1 MKLVPHILHVVV
13 ISVLLAPFDASAQTD
28 EDSHV
33 PFGLTCDVVQVEG
46 EEHDLVFDLDLGPGD
61 WVVSSHS
68 TDSMF
73 GKFSL
78 RFQEPQ
84 AIQLMG
90 SMEEF
95 PPSAWE
101 VEHFSQLDIKVIRQ
115 DTRLVQRVSIDQAHQ
130 GELQGEV
137 FFVLGTPVHA
147 VQDICLA
154 AEVDRRWEVVCRL
167 SQPLSEPSSM
177 WQGGSFFVVGNEKV
191 AIPCVQPTFEE
202 KHGHSQ
208 EDGGGFVG
216 QGVPRFDAQSTAK
229 KDGGHHKP

>member
-1 MKLVPHILHVVV
+1 MPLSTRDLRALFVGCEWASEESTIRTFTEMKLVPHILHVVV
-13 ISVLLAPFDASAQTD
+13 VSVLLAPFGASAQTD

-46 EEHDLVFDLDLGPGD
+46 EEHDLVFNLDLGPGH

-78 RFQEPQ
+78 RFQELQ
-84 AIQLMG
+84 AIQLIG

-130 GELQGEV
+130 GELNGVV
-137 FFVLGTPVHA
+137 FFVL
-147 VQDICLA
+147 
-154 AEVDRRWEVVCRL
+154 E
-167 SQPLSEPSSM
+167 PLCMPFRTSVLLRKS
-177 WQGGSFFVVGNEKV
+177 
-191 AIPCVQPTFEE
+191 T
-202 KHGHSQ
+202 
-208 EDGGGFVG
+208 EDGQWFVAS
-216 QGVPRFDAQSTAK
+216 VNP
-229 KDGGHHKP
+229 

>member
-13 ISVLLAPFDASAQTD
+13 ISVLLAPFYASAQTD

-115 DTRLVQRVSIDQAHQ
+115 DTRLVQRVAINKAQRRVEWKCSS
-130 GELQGEV
+130 
-137 FFVLGTPVHA
+137 FWNPVHA
-147 VQDICLA
+147 VQDICVA
-154 AEVDRRWEVVCRL
+154 AEVDRRWAVVCRL

-177 WQGGSFFVVGNEKV
+177 WQGGRFFVVGNEKV

-208 EDGGGFVG
+208 EDCGGFVG

>member
-13 ISVLLAPFDASAQTD
+13 ISVLLAPFGASAQED
-28 EDSHV
+28 EDSQV
-33 PFGLTCDVVQVEG
+33 PFGLKCEVVKVEG

-84 AIQLMG
+84 AIQLIG

-130 GELQGEV
+130 GELKGKCSSSWN
-137 FFVLGTPVHA
+137 HCA
-147 VQDICLA
+147 
-154 AEVDRRWEVVCRL
+154 CRSGHL
-167 SQPLSEPSSM
+167 SCCRNRPKMGSGLSP
-177 WQGGSFFVVGNEKV
+177 
-191 AIPCVQPTFEE
+191 
-202 KHGHSQ
+202 
-208 EDGGGFVG
+208 
-216 QGVPRFDAQSTAK
+216 QSTLE
-229 KDGGHHKP
+229 

>member
-1 MKLVPHILHVVV
+1 MLLSTRDLRALFVGYEWASGESAIRTFTEMKLVPHILHVVV

-130 GELQGEV
+130 GELNGVV
-137 FFVLGTPVHA
+137 FFVL
-147 VQDICLA
+147 
-154 AEVDRRWEVVCRL
+154 E
-167 SQPLSEPSSM
+167 PLCMPFRTSVLLRKS
-177 WQGGSFFVVGNEKV
+177 
-191 AIPCVQPTFEE
+191 T
-202 KHGHSQ
+202 
-208 EDGGGFVG
+208 EDGQWFVAS
-216 QGVPRFDAQSTAK
+216 VNP
-229 KDGGHHKP
+229 

>member
-1 MKLVPHILHVVV
+1 MRHDLSTGDLRALFLGCEWAKGMSTIRTFTHMKLVPEILHVVV
-13 ISVLLAPFDASAQTD
+13 IYALLTPFGASAQTD
-28 EDSHV
+28 EDSQV
-33 PFGLTCDVVQVEG
+33 PFGLKCDVVHVEG
-46 EEHDLVFDLDLGPGD
+46 EKHDLVFDLDLGQGD

-84 AIQLMG
+84 AIELIG

-130 GELQGEV
+130 GELYGEV
-137 FFVLGTPVHA
+137 FFVL
-147 VQDICLA
+147 
-154 AEVDRRWEVVCRL
+154 E
-167 SQPLSEPSSM
+167 PLCMPFRTS
-177 WQGGSFFVVGNEKV
+177 VLLRK
-191 AIPCVQPTFEE
+191 
-202 KHGHSQ
+202 
-208 EDGGGFVG
+208 
-216 QGVPRFDAQSTAK
+216 ST
-229 KDGGHHKP
+229 KDGKWFVASVNH

>member
-1 MKLVPHILHVVV
+1 MRHALSTRDLRALFVGHERAKGKSVSRTLTDMKLVPHILHVV
-13 ISVLLAPFDASAQTD
+13 ITFALLAPFGASAQTT
-28 EDSHV
+28 EDSQA
-33 PFGLTCDVVQVEG
+33 PFGLKCDVVQVEG

-84 AIQLMG
+84 AIQLSG

-115 DTRLVQRVSIDQAHQ
+115 DTRLVQRISIDQAHQ
-130 GELQGEV
+130 GDLNGEV
-137 FFVLGTPVHA
+137 FFVLEPLCMPFRTSV
-147 VQDICLA
+147 LL
-154 AEVDRRWEVVCRL
+154 RR
-167 SQPLSEPSSM
+167 
-177 WQGGSFFVVGNEKV
+177 
-191 AIPCVQPTFEE
+191 
-202 KHGHSQ
+202 
-208 EDGGGFVG
+208 
-216 QGVPRFDAQSTAK
+216 ST
-229 KDGGHHKP
+229 KDGLWFVASVNH

>member
-130 GELQGEV
+130 GELNGVV
-137 FFVLGTPVHA
+137 FFVL
-147 VQDICLA
+147 
-154 AEVDRRWEVVCRL
+154 E
-167 SQPLSEPSSM
+167 PLCMPFRTSVLLRKS
-177 WQGGSFFVVGNEKV
+177 
-191 AIPCVQPTFEE
+191 T
-202 KHGHSQ
+202 
-208 EDGGGFVG
+208 EDGQWFVAS
-216 QGVPRFDAQSTAK
+216 VNP
-229 KDGGHHKP
+229 

>member
-1 MKLVPHILHVVV
+1 MKLVPPILHVVIV
-13 ISVLLAPFDASAQTD
+13 SMLLAPFDSSAQTD

-137 FFVLGTPVHA
+137 FFVL
-147 VQDICLA
+147 
-154 AEVDRRWEVVCRL
+154 E
-167 SQPLSEPSSM
+167 PLCMPFRTSVLLRKS
-177 WQGGSFFVVGNEKV
+177 
-191 AIPCVQPTFEE
+191 T
-202 KHGHSQ
+202 
-208 EDGGGFVG
+208 EDGQWFVAS
-216 QGVPRFDAQSTAK
+216 VNP
-229 KDGGHHKP
+229 

>member
-1 MKLVPHILHVVV
+1 MPLSTRDLRALFVGCEWASGESAICTFTEMKLVPHILHVVV

-46 EEHDLVFDLDLGPGD
+46 KEHDLVFDLDLGPGD

-84 AIQLMG
+84 AIQLIG
-90 SMEEF
+90 SIEEF

-137 FFVLGTPVHA
+137 FFVL
-147 VQDICLA
+147 
-154 AEVDRRWEVVCRL
+154 E
-167 SQPLSEPSSM
+167 PLCMPFRT
-177 WQGGSFFVVGNEKV
+177 SFLLQKS
-191 AIPCVQPTFEE
+191 T
-202 KHGHSQ
+202 
-208 EDGGGFVG
+208 EDGKWFVAS
-216 QGVPRFDAQSTAK
+216 VNP
-229 KDGGHHKP
+229 

>member
-13 ISVLLAPFDASAQTD
+13 ISVLLAPFGASAQTD

-78 RFQEPQ
+78 RFQELQ

-90 SMEEF
+90 GMEEF

-130 GELQGEV
+130 GELNGVV
-137 FFVLGTPVHA
+137 FFVL
-147 VQDICLA
+147 
-154 AEVDRRWEVVCRL
+154 E
-167 SQPLSEPSSM
+167 PLCMPFRTSVLLRKS
-177 WQGGSFFVVGNEKV
+177 
-191 AIPCVQPTFEE
+191 T
-202 KHGHSQ
+202 
-208 EDGGGFVG
+208 EDGQWFVAS
-216 QGVPRFDAQSTAK
+216 VNP
-229 KDGGHHKP
+229 

>member
-1 MKLVPHILHVVV
+1 MPLSTRDLRALFVGHQRAKRKSVSCTLTDMKLVPQILRVVV
-13 ISVLLAPFDASAQTD
+13 ISLLLAPFDASAQTD
-28 EDSHV
+28 EDSQA
-33 PFGLTCDVVQVEG
+33 PFGLKCDVVQVEG

-84 AIQLMG
+84 AIELIG

-115 DTRLVQRVSIDQAHQ
+115 DTRLVQRVAIEQAHQ
-130 GELQGEV
+130 GELNVEV
-137 FFVLGTPVHA
+137 FFVLEPLCMPFRTSVLLRKSTEKGKWFVA
-147 VQDICLA
+147 S
-154 AEVDRRWEVVCRL
+154 VD
-167 SQPLSEPSSM
+167 
-177 WQGGSFFVVGNEKV
+177 
-191 AIPCVQPTFEE
+191 
-202 KHGHSQ
+202 H
-208 EDGGGFVG
+208 
-216 QGVPRFDAQSTAK
+216 
-229 KDGGHHKP
+229 

>member
-1 MKLVPHILHVVV
+1 MKLVPQILHVVV
-13 ISVLLAPFDASAQTD
+13 ISLLLAPFDASAQTD
-28 EDSHV
+28 EDSQA
-33 PFGLTCDVVQVEG
+33 PFGLKCEVVQVEG

-84 AIQLMG
+84 AIQLIG
-90 SMEEF
+90 SIEEF

-115 DTRLVQRVSIDQAHQ
+115 DTRLIQRVSIDQAHQ

-137 FFVLGTPVHA
+137 FFVL
-147 VQDICLA
+147 
-154 AEVDRRWEVVCRL
+154 E
-167 SQPLSEPSSM
+167 PLCMPFRT
-177 WQGGSFFVVGNEKV
+177 SFLLQKS
-191 AIPCVQPTFEE
+191 T
-202 KHGHSQ
+202 
-208 EDGGGFVG
+208 EDGKWFVAS
-216 QGVPRFDAQSTAK
+216 VNP
-229 KDGGHHKP
+229 

>member
-1 MKLVPHILHVVV
+1 MPLSTRDLRALFVGCEWASGESAIRTFTEMKLVPHILHVVV

-46 EEHDLVFDLDLGPGD
+46 KEHDLVFDLDLGPGD

-73 GKFSL
+73 GKFAL

-84 AIQLMG
+84 AIELMG

-101 VEHFSQLDIKVIRQ
+101 VEHFSQLDIKIIRQ

-137 FFVLGTPVHA
+137 FFVL
-147 VQDICLA
+147 
-154 AEVDRRWEVVCRL
+154 E
-167 SQPLSEPSSM
+167 PLCMPFRT
-177 WQGGSFFVVGNEKV
+177 SFLLQKS
-191 AIPCVQPTFEE
+191 T
-202 KHGHSQ
+202 
-208 EDGGGFVG
+208 EDGKWFIASVN
-216 QGVPRFDAQSTAK
+216 P
-229 KDGGHHKP
+229 

>member
-84 AIQLMG
+84 AIELMG

-130 GELQGEV
+130 GELQWGSV
-137 FFVLGTPVHA
+137 LRLGTTVHA
-147 VQDICLA
+147 VQNIRLA
-154 AEVDRRWEVVCRL
+154 AEIDRRWEVVCRL
-167 SQPLSEPSSM
+167 SQPLSEHR
-177 WQGGSFFVVGNEKV
+177 Q
-191 AIPCVQPTFEE
+191 
-202 KHGHSQ
+202 
-208 EDGGGFVG
+208 
-216 QGVPRFDAQSTAK
+216 
-229 KDGGHHKP
+229 

>member
-1 MKLVPHILHVVV
+1 MKLVPHILRFVVT
-13 ISVLLAPFDASAQTD
+13 SVLLVPFGASAQTD
-28 EDSHV
+28 EDSQV
-33 PFGLTCDVVQVEG
+33 PFGLKCDVVQVAG
-46 EEHDLVFDLDLGPGD
+46 QEHDLVFDLDLGPGD

-84 AIQLMG
+84 AIELIG

-130 GELQGEV
+130 GDLNGEV
-137 FFVLGTPVHA
+137 FFVL
-147 VQDICLA
+147 
-154 AEVDRRWEVVCRL
+154 E
-167 SQPLSEPSSM
+167 PLCMPFRTSVLLRKSTGDGK
-177 WQGGSFFVVGNEKV
+177 WFVVSVN
-191 AIPCVQPTFEE
+191 
-202 KHGHSQ
+202 H
-208 EDGGGFVG
+208 
-216 QGVPRFDAQSTAK
+216 
-229 KDGGHHKP
+229 

>member
-1 MKLVPHILHVVV
+1 MPRILHVVV
-13 ISVLLAPFDASAQTD
+13 ISVLLAPFGASAQGD
-28 EDSHV
+28 EDSQV
-33 PFGLTCDVVQVEG
+33 SFGLKCEVVKVER

-68 TDSMF
+68 TDSVF

-84 AIQLMG
+84 AIQLIG

-130 GELQGEV
+130 GDLNGEV
-137 FFVLGTPVHA
+137 FFVL
-147 VQDICLA
+147 
-154 AEVDRRWEVVCRL
+154 E
-167 SQPLSEPSSM
+167 PLCMPFRTSVLLRKS
-177 WQGGSFFVVGNEKV
+177 
-191 AIPCVQPTFEE
+191 T
-202 KHGHSQ
+202 
-208 EDGGGFVG
+208 EDGKWV
-216 QGVPRFDAQSTAK
+216 VASVN
-229 KDGGHHKP
+229 H

>member
-1 MKLVPHILHVVV
+1 MPHILHVVV
-13 ISVLLAPFDASAQTD
+13 VSVLLAPFDASAQTD

-84 AIQLMG
+84 AIQLIG
-90 SMEEF
+90 SIEEF

-115 DTRLVQRVSIDQAHQ
+115 DTRLVQRVAINKAHQ
-130 GELQGEV
+130 GELNGVV
-137 FFVLGTPVHA
+137 FFVLNHCACRSGHPCCCGSRQKMGSCLSPRSTLERAPVSGA
-147 VQDICLA
+147 VRKLPC
-154 AEVDRRWEVVCRL
+154 RRERESRHPLRSTLVRGEAWPQPRRL
-167 SQPLSEPSSM
+167 R
-177 WQGGSFFVVGNEKV
+177 WFRRRGR
-191 AIPCVQPTFEE
+191 ATVQCPMHGEE
-202 KHGHSQ
+202 GWWPPQNLNS
-208 EDGGGFVG
+208 
-216 QGVPRFDAQSTAK
+216 
-229 KDGGHHKP
+229 